1 MCGRGWERKPP
12 APSPSE
18 ATLGL
23 GTNTKKV
30 PQLLYFYRREGRDG
44 TECPLGGRVRRRGGG
59 GRRRHARL
67 RPAYGS
73 VVEGGGN
80 PKLTTINIYYTSSLC
95 IYILRA
101 LSIYIYNINLALAF
115 KFKYSKV
122 INHQN
127 SCCLLLNNTILEYII
142 YS

>member
-30 PQLLYFYRREGRDG
+30 PQLLYFYRRGGRDG

-59 GRRRHARL
+59 GEEAPCQIAAGL
-67 RPAYGS
+67 RICC
-73 VVEGGGN
+73 GGGRQSKTN
-80 PKLTTINIYYTSSLC
+80 YHQ
-95 IYILRA
+95 YILRA
-101 LSIYIYNINLALAF
+101 YSVYIYYELLVYIYYINLALAF
-115 KFKYSKV
+115 KFKYRKV

-127 SCCLLLNNTILEYII
+127 SCLLLNNTTSVYEY
-142 YS
+142 SP